1 MNSKNSDNIQK
12 RIEEIKSIRQ
22 KSHNVKNSNVV
33 FNIAIELVAGGVI
46 GIIIGWGI
54 DNLFDSKPIFL
65 IICIMLA
72 FTAAFKTIWHKY
84 VKNNG
89 S

>member
-1 MNSKNSDNIQK
+1 MNNENSDHIQK
-12 RIEEIKSIRQ
+12 RIDEVKSIRQ
-22 KSHNVKNSNVV
+22 ESHNVKNSNTA
-33 FNIAIELVAGGVI
+33 FNFAIELVAGGII
-46 GIIIGWGI
+46 GIIMGLFI

-65 IICIMLA
+65 IICIILA
-72 FTAAFKTIWHKY
+72 FVAAFKTIWHKY

>member
-1 MNSKNSDNIQK
+1 MNNESPDQIQK
-12 RIEEIKSIRQ
+12 RIDKVKSIRQ
-22 KSHNVKNSNVV
+22 ESHNVKNSNMA
-33 FNIAIELVAGGVI
+33 FNIAIELVAGGII
-46 GIIIGWGI
+46 GIIIGLCI

-65 IICIMLA
+65 IICIILA
-72 FTAAFKTIWHKY
+72 FIAAFKTIWHKY